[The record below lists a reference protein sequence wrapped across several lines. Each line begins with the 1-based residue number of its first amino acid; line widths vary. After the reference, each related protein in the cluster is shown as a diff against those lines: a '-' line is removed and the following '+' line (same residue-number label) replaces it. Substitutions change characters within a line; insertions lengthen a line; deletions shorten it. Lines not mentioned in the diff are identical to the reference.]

1 MNENSVPPT
10 ARPYRWVLL
19 GALWFGYLSFGLN
32 TSSLAPLITPICAE
46 LNLSRSEMG
55 LILGAWAMVFIGA
68 AIPAG
73 AIIDRFGIRKGLA
86 AGIALVALSGIAR
99 AFAFDGVSLFIAVGI
114 FGLGGPLMSVGA
126 PKLIVQWFDAN
137 ERGTAVGLY
146 MTGPFL
152 GAALAISSANSIWMP
167 LFNGSWRLTLG
178 VFAGVAVI
186 AAITWIFTSYDAG
199 MPARTADSGPKGPTG
214 FKGSMALLEVP
225 VVRIILAMAL
235 AAFMFTHAMNS
246 WLPEILRARNLDA
259 ATAGYLASIPT
270 LVGIVSSLTIP
281 RWAKPERRV
290 HALTALYACLALAT
304 ITITFT
310 EGSGLIGGLVLLG
323 VARVIGP
330 MAVLILMEAPRV
342 GARNMGAATGLY
354 FTVGE
359 IGGVMGPT
367 MIGIVADLTGGFQVG
382 VLVLTGLALFLMA
395 MTFALR
401 RALAQARSSGGE
413 LR

>member
-1 MNENSVPPT
+1 MTENTTPPT

-32 TSSLAPLITPICAE
+32 TSSLAPLITPICNE

-73 AIIDRFGIRKGLA
+73 TIIDRFGIRRGLA
-86 AGIALVALSGIAR
+86 GGMLLVALSGLAR
-99 AFAFDGVSLFIAVGI
+99 AFAFDGVTLFVAVGI

-126 PKLIVQWFDAN
+126 PKLIAQWFDAK

-152 GAALAISSANSIWMP
+152 GSALAISSANSVWMP
-167 LFNGSWRLTLG
+167 LFDDSWRLTLG
-178 VFAGVAVI
+178 VFAAVAVV
-186 AAITWIFTSYDAG
+186 AAITWMAVSYDAG
-199 MPARTADSGPKGPTG
+199 VPTRNAGAGPKGPTG
-214 FKGSMALLEVP
+214 LKASLALLEVP

-246 WLPEILRARNLDA
+246 WLPEILRARDLDA
-259 ATAGYLASIPT
+259 ATAGYYASIPT
-270 LVGIVSSLTIP
+270 LIGILSSLIIP
-281 RWAKPERRV
+281 GWAKPERRV
-290 HALTALYACLALAT
+290 YVLTALYSCLAIAT
-304 ITITFT
+304 LTITFT
-310 EGSGLIGGLVLLG
+310 SGTGLIAGLVLLG

-330 MAVLILMEAPRV
+330 MAVLILMEAPKV

-367 MIGIVADLTGGFQVG
+367 MIGIMADLTGGFTVG
-382 VLVLTGLALFLMA
+382 VLVLSGLAVFLIG
-395 MTFALR
+395 MTFVLR
-401 RALAQARSSGGE
+401 RALVHARTGAA
-413 LR
+413 L